1 MSNLD
6 SLLKNYQTLLQI
18 PWRQDAA
25 AMQRVWFCVYSE
37 MDELALRAKLE
48 EFELLTIQSRKKWLS
63 YDLTDDFAQWL
74 STQRYARG
82 YYVRPLL
89 LKTLMPNFKA
99 FLVARITE
107 YLQEGNANQDTVLAL
122 YGLGS
127 LYGFIK
133 AKELIEKVAPLVK
146 GRLVV
151 FFPGSYEN
159 NNYRLLDGY
168 DGWTYLAIPITADKQ
183 L

>member
-6 SLLKNYQTLLQI
+6 SLLKKYQTLVQI
-18 PWRQDAA
+18 PWRTDAA

-37 MDELALRAKLE
+37 KDELALRAKLE
-48 EFELLTIQSRKKWLS
+48 EFELLTVQSGKKCLF
-63 YDLTDDFAQWL
+63 YDLSDDFAQWL
-74 STQRYARG
+74 STQRYAKG
-82 YYVRPLL
+82 YFEKPVL
-89 LKTLMPNFKA
+89 LKTIMPSFKA
-99 FLVARITE
+99 YLVARITE
-107 YLQEGNANQDTVLAL
+107 CIQKGNANQDTVFAL

-127 LYGFIK
+127 IYGFIK
-133 AKELIEKVAPLVK
+133 AKELVEKIAPLVK

>member
-6 SLLKNYQTLLQI
+6 SLLKNYQTLVQI

-37 MDELALRAKLE
+37 KDELALRARLE
-48 EFELLTIQSRKKWLS
+48 EFELVCIQSGKKWLS
-63 YDLTDDFAQWL
+63 YDLTDDFALWL
-74 STQRYARG
+74 AAQRYAER
-82 YYVRPLL
+82 YFEKPTLL
-89 LKTLMPNFKA
+89 RTLMPGFKT

-107 YLQEGNANQDTVLAL
+107 YIQKGNVDQDTVFAL

-133 AKELIEKVAPLVK
+133 AKELIEKIAPLVQ
-146 GRLVV
+146 GRLLV
-151 FFPGSYEN
+151 FFPGSYED

>member
-1 MSNLD
+1 MSKID
-6 SLLKNYQTLLQI
+6 TLLENYQKHIRI

-25 AMQRVWFCVYSE
+25 PMQRVWFCVYSE
-37 MDELALRAKLE
+37 KDELALRAKLE
-48 EFELLTIQSRKKWLS
+48 EFELIAIQSDKQWLS
-63 YDLTDDFAQWL
+63 YNLTDDFAQWL
-74 STQRYARG
+74 SAHSYARQ
-82 YYVRPLL
+82 YFEKPVL
-89 LKTLMPNFKA
+89 LKTIMPSFKA
-99 FLVARITE
+99 YLVARITE
-107 YLQEGNANQDTVLAL
+107 CIQKGNANQDTVFAI

-133 AKELIEKVAPLVK
+133 AKELVEKIAPLVK

-168 DGWTYLAIPITADKQ
+168 DGWTYLAIPITANREP
-183 L
+183 